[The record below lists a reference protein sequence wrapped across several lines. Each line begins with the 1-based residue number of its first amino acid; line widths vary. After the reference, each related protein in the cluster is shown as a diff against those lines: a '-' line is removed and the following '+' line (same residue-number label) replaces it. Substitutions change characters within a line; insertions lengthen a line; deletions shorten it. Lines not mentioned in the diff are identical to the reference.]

1 MRTTPLILLMLL
13 ANFLQKKKS
22 KSLIIKTEI
31 KRAFKKKLDPN
42 IDMEYQIKELKLSK
56 TISNWV
62 LKNLKEKKKTPL
74 IYEKYDTQYNKKKGG
89 YVKGEFAILQ
99 NMKSKEDK
107 DLTLIPEF
115 TYGSGTVKLKP
126 YKKYISVE
134 KCKIYFY
141 FFNYCWKEK
150 QIGELKENVTLISI
164 NSFKENMFQKI
175 IEDEKIEKEEKRNK
189 YKKKK
194 KNKKNKKNKEK
205 PIDL

>member
-22 KSLIIKTEI
+22 KSLIKKTQI

-56 TISNWV
+56 TISNWF
-62 LKNLKEKKKTPL
+62 LKNLKKNNKNPL
-74 IYEKYDTQYNKKKGG
+74 IYENYDTQYNKKKGG

-99 NMKSKEDK
+99 NVKSKGDK
-107 DLTLIPEF
+107 DLIPEF

-175 IEDEKIEKEEKRNK
+175 IKDEKKEKEEKRNK
-189 YKKKK
+189 YKK
-194 KNKKNKKNKEK
+194 NKEK

>member
-22 KSLIIKTEI
+22 KSLIKKTEI
-31 KRAFKKKLDPN
+31 KRAFKKKIDPN
-42 IDMEYQIKELKLSK
+42 IDIEHQIKELKLPK

-62 LKNLKEKKKTPL
+62 LKNLKNKNKNKTPL
-74 IYEKYDTQYNKKKGG
+74 IYENYDTQYNKKKGG

-99 NMKSKEDK
+99 NVKSNEDK

-115 TYGSGTVKLKP
+115 TYGSGTVQLKP
-126 YKKYISVE
+126 YKKYIIVE

-150 QIGELKENVTLISI
+150 QIGELKTNVTLISI

-175 IEDEKIEKEEKRNK
+175 IKDEKKEKKEKRNK

-194 KNKKNKKNKEK
+194 KYKDKS
-205 PIDL
+205 IDL